1 MARSPRS
8 SPQKPAGKKSSGR
21 GRKPR
26 RRGWLGRLARFALVV
41 GIWGTVVVGGVLAWY
56 AYDLPDFGDLYIIE
70 RRSSITVKAADGM
83 VLATYGDLYGEHQSL
98 RVLPDH
104 LPKALLGTEDRRF
117 YQHFG
122 LDLIGLARAAYT
134 NLRAGRVVQ
143 GGSTITQQL
152 AKNVFLESDRTL
164 KRKVQELLLAFRLES
179 NFTKDQILE
188 MYLNRVYF
196 GAGAYGVEA
205 AAQRYFDK
213 PAAKLTLV
221 ESAMLVGLLKAPSR
235 LAPTGNIKS
244 AQTRAAEVLR
254 NMVEAGYITPQVA
267 DAAIARPAQLARSRV
282 PLPNARYFTDW
293 AIEEVYQLV
302 GRDHPDLIVYTT
314 LDSRLQGSAEHS
326 IEAALERNGE
336 KLNIDQAALV
346 ALAPDGAV
354 RAMVGGRD
362 YLDSPFNRATQAR
375 RQPGSA
381 FKPFVYIAALESG
394 MTPDDT
400 VVDGPISVGDWRPR
414 NFDGQFA
421 GAMSLR
427 DSLARSINTIAV
439 QLSERLGRDK
449 VIEVARLLGIT
460 SNLKPHPSLALG
472 AFEVG
477 VLELTAAYAAFAN
490 GGYAVQPYGVLEIR
504 DTHNNLLFR
513 RKSGGAYAHML
524 PPEILGDMNGMLSAV
539 MEQGTGRA
547 ARIGRPAAGKTGT
560 TSDYRDAWF
569 VGYTPDLIASVWVGN
584 DDNSAMKKV
593 TGSGVPAQAWRAF
606 MMDALK
612 GKPVRALP
620 EPPARM
626 VTLPSLWDRIVRQ
639 FGGGSA
645 GASARSAE
653 PPPPPQPPVAQ
664 ISEPP
669 VAGGGTRMNWQTGP
683 QPVNR

>member
-1 MARSPRS
+1 
-8 SPQKPAGKKSSGR
+8 
-21 GRKPR
+21 
-26 RRGWLGRLARFALVV
+26 
-41 GIWGTVVVGGVLAWY
+41 
-56 AYDLPDFGDLYIIE
+56 
-70 RRSSITVKAADGM
+70 
-83 VLATYGDLYGEHQSL
+83 
-98 RVLPDH
+98 
-104 LPKALLGTEDRRF
+104 
-117 YQHFG
+117 
-122 LDLIGLARAAYT
+122 
-134 NLRAGRVVQ
+134 
-143 GGSTITQQL
+143 
-152 AKNVFLESDRTL
+152 
-164 KRKVQELLLAFRLES
+164 
-179 NFTKDQILE
+179 
-188 MYLNRVYF
+188 
-196 GAGAYGVEA
+196 
-205 AAQRYFDK
+205 
-213 PAAKLTLV
+213 
-221 ESAMLVGLLKAPSR
+221 
-235 LAPTGNIKS
+235 
-244 AQTRAAEVLR
+244 
-254 NMVEAGYITPQVA
+254 
-267 DAAIARPAQLARSRV
+267 
-282 PLPNARYFTDW
+282 
-293 AIEEVYQLV
+293 
-302 GRDHPDLIVYTT
+302 
-314 LDSRLQGSAEHS
+314 
-326 IEAALERNGE
+326 
-336 KLNIDQAALV
+336 
-346 ALAPDGAV
+346 
-354 RAMVGGRD
+354 
-362 YLDSPFNRATQAR
+362 
-375 RQPGSA
+375 QPGSA

-504 DTHNNLLFR
+504 DTHNTLLFR

-524 PPEILGDMNGMLSAV
+524 PPEILGDMNGRLSAV

-639 FGGGSA
+639 FGGSA
-645 GASARSAE
+645 SASARSAE

-683 QPVNR
+683 QPVNRQKCGG